1 MDLKNRLDEF
11 FFIRDSEK
19 VAKDLVGKVILTN
32 IDNVYTGG
40 IITETEAYPSD
51 DCASHIFGKSQ
62 ISKRL
67 QVQFMQGGY
76 IYAYLIMGVYTMT
89 SIVVNKKGIA
99 DVVFIRSIEP
109 VIGIDDMRKRRLLK
123 KYSDIKR
130 IASGPGKLSIA
141 LGIDT
146 SYNWYNI
153 FSSNLLISFYDIG
166 KNLEVL
172 SGERINLGLSNCPD
186 NLLDITK
193 NRKLRFFQKD
203 SKFLS

>member
-1 MDLKNRLDEF
+1 MDLKNKLDRDF
-11 FFIRDSEK
+11 FLRDSK
-19 VAKDLVGKVILTN
+19 RVAKDLIGKIILTN

-51 DCASHIFGKSQ
+51 DCASHIFGKSEV
-62 ISKRL
+62 SKRL
-67 QVQFMQGGY
+67 QVQFMEGGY
-76 IYAYLIMGVYTMT
+76 IYAYLIMGLYTMT
-89 SIVVNKKGIA
+89 SIVVNKKDIA

-109 VIGIDDMRKRRLLK
+109 VIGIDDMIKRRLLEK
-123 KYSDIKR
+123 SCDIKS
-130 IASGPGKLSIA
+130 IASGPGKLSLA

-153 FSSNLLISFYDIG
+153 FSNNSVISFYDIG
-166 KNLEVL
+166 KNLTVL

-186 NLLDITK
+186 NLLNLTR
-193 NRKLRFFQKD
+193 NRQLRFFYKG

>member
-172 SGERINLGLSNCPD
+172 SEERINLGLSNCPD